1 MARSI
6 PAPTRRDLR
15 LQRWLRDLTR
25 GRWIRWSLG
34 LDTTVV
40 ARQRLCSGRRHS
52 SLLLLLSS
60 ETYLGPIFIASTWA
74 MPQSQSSNLVLGGA
88 LKLAW
93 LEPLGQEQDFQAFMG
108 TALGCCQALASFGLA
123 RQPFKHAS

>member
-1 MARSI
+1 
-6 PAPTRRDLR
+6 
-15 LQRWLRDLTR
+15 
-25 GRWIRWSLG
+25 
-34 LDTTVV
+34 
-40 ARQRLCSGRRHS
+40 
-52 SLLLLLSS
+52 
-60 ETYLGPIFIASTWA
+60 